1 MLYSQQRSHGRPCN
15 KDKDLYKKWQYIN
28 GVING
33 KTPQGW
39 EERKKKEKKKRKG
52 KSIVEANLNR
62 NKGDASNL

>member
-1 MLYSQQRSHGRPCN
+1 M
-15 KDKDLYKKWQYIN
+15 YKKWQYIN